1 MHSFIYY
8 VALLDVYAF
17 LIDVYMQ
24 YNLAEFAEALDE
36 MGTCLL
42 EKTALNEDEDSGTY
56 IKLQF
61 SCHMS
66 RHLKTLI
73 NPYC

>member
-1 MHSFIYY
+1 MYY
-8 VALLDVYAF
+8 LALLDVYVF
-17 LIDVYMQ
+17 LMDGYMQ
-24 YNLAEFAEALDE
+24 SNLTEFSEALDE

-42 EKTALNEDEDSGTY
+42 EKTALNEDEDSGKY

-66 RHLKTLI
+66 
-73 NPYC
+73 